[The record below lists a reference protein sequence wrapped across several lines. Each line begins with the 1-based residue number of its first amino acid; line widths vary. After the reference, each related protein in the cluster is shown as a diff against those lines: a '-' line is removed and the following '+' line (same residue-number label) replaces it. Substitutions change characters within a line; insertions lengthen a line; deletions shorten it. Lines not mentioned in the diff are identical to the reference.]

1 MTRDE
6 WKALKKE
13 KGMKVYVLRYE
24 GGAHMTPKCAL
35 EYTIDT
41 IYPRAATVRR
51 QVSWAVEYDFFPC
64 EMLHTEQEMKEKWGD
79 LNANRHRGPAY
90 CRYCFYFLHRFDITE
105 VIGMSFEELCFAIV
119 GVVSAFFILAA
130 FIGMLRESKQM
141 DDEIW
146 NHERKEARLQDK
158 IESQE
163 SLIRQAKANINLC

>member
-1 MTRDE
+1 
-6 WKALKKE
+6 
-13 KGMKVYVLRYE
+13 
-24 GGAHMTPKCAL
+24 MTPKCAL

-51 QVSWAVEYDFFPC
+51 QVGWAVEYDFFPC

-90 CRYCFYFLHRFDITE
+90 CRYRFDFLHRFDITE
-105 VIGMSFEELCFAIV
+105 VTGMSFEELCFAIV
-119 GVVSAFFILAA
+119 GVVSISFTLAA